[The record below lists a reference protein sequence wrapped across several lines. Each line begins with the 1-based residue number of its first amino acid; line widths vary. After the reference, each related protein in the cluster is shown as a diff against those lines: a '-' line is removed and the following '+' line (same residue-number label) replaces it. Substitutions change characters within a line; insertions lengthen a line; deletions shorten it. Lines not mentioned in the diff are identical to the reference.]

1 MIKFTR
7 SGKTVVGFIA
17 GLCAV
22 IFFAVTV
29 TATESSS
36 PNTTGK
42 PQEPVP
48 EYRMTLKKA
57 MDKLFSELESIRK
70 EEIGLEEKRQ
80 KAIEFIKVVR
90 YGPEQKDYFWIND
103 MQGKMIMDPY
113 IPDLV
118 GKDLSNFKDQSG
130 KEIFAEFIKVCRE
143 KGQGFVNYF
152 WPMYEGKRPA
162 PKISLVRLFKPWG
175 WIIGTGFYLDIIE
188 AYEIPEVIKFYIPL
202 GEIPMWEPKAS
213 SP

>member
-7 SGKTVVGFIA
+7 SGKTVAGFIA

-36 PNTTGK
+36 PADE

-70 EEIGLEEKRQ
+70 EGIGLEEKQQ

-118 GKDLSNFKDQSG
+118 GKDLSNFKDQNG

-143 KGQGFVNYF
+143 KEQGFVDYL
-152 WPMYEGKRPA
+152 WPMYEGKKPA

-188 AYEIPEVIKFYIPL
+188 AYEMPERIRFYIPL
-202 GEIPMWEPKAS
+202 GEPHIEEPKAS
-213 SP
+213 GT

>member
-1 MIKFTR
+1 MIKFSR

-17 GLCAV
+17 SLCVV

-36 PNTTGK
+36 PANE

-70 EEIGLEEKRQ
+70 EGIGLEEKRQ

-113 IPDLV
+113 IPDLA
-118 GKDLSNFKDQSG
+118 GKDLSNFKDQNG

-143 KGQGFVNYF
+143 KEQGFVDYL

-175 WIIGTGFYLDIIE
+175 WIIGTGVYLDIIE
-188 AYEIPEVIKFYIPL
+188 AYEMPEVIKFYIPL
-202 GEIPMWEPKAS
+202 GEPPVEDPRAS
-213 SP
+213 ST

>member
-1 MIKFTR
+1 MIKFSR

-17 GLCAV
+17 SLCVV

-36 PNTTGK
+36 PANE

-70 EEIGLEEKRQ
+70 EGIGLEEKRQ

-113 IPDLV
+113 IPDLA
-118 GKDLSNFKDQSG
+118 GKDLSNFKDQNG

-143 KGQGFVNYF
+143 KEQGFVDYL

-162 PKISLVRLFKPWG
+162 PKTSLVRLFKPWD
-175 WIIGTGFYLDIIE
+175 WIIGTGVYLDIIE
-188 AYEIPEVIKFYIPL
+188 AYEMPEVIKFYIPL
-202 GEIPMWEPKAS
+202 GEPPVEDPRAS
-213 SP
+213 ST

>member
-1 MIKFTR
+1 MIKITI
-7 SGKTVVGFIA
+7 SGKTVVSFLA

-29 TATESSS
+29 TATEASS
-36 PNTTGK
+36 PADE

-70 EEIGLEEKRQ
+70 EGIGLEEKRQ

-118 GKDLSNFKDQSG
+118 GKDLINFKDQNG

-143 KGQGFVNYF
+143 KEQGFVDYL
-152 WPMYEGKRPA
+152 WPMYEGKRPV

-175 WIIGTGFYLDIIE
+175 WIIGTGIYLEIIE
-188 AYEIPEVIKFYIPL
+188 AYKMPEVIRFYIPL
-202 GEIPMWEPKAS
+202 GEIPIEEPKGS
-213 SP
+213 ST

>member
-7 SGKTVVGFIA
+7 SGKTVVSIIA

-22 IFFAVTV
+22 IFLAVTV

-36 PNTTGK
+36 PADK

-70 EEIGLEEKRQ
+70 EGIGLEEKQQ
-80 KAIEFIKVVR
+80 KAIEFIKVIR

-113 IPDLV
+113 IPDLA
-118 GKDLSNFKDQSG
+118 GKDLSNFKDQNG

-143 KGQGFVNYF
+143 KEQGFVDYL

-175 WIIGTGFYLDIIE
+175 WIIGTGIYLDIIE
-188 AYEIPEVIKFYIPL
+188 AYEMPEVIRFYIPL
-202 GEIPMWEPKAS
+202 GEIPMDEPGAS
-213 SP
+213 ST

>member
-7 SGKTVVGFIA
+7 SGKTVVGFIT

-29 TATESSS
+29 TATEASS
-36 PNTTGK
+36 PADE

-70 EEIGLEEKRQ
+70 EEIGPEEKRQ

-103 MQGKMIMDPY
+103 MQGKMIVDPY
-113 IPDLV
+113 LPDLE
-118 GKDLSNFKDQSG
+118 GKDLSNFKDQNG

-143 KGQGFVNYF
+143 KGQGFVDYL
-152 WPMYEGKRPA
+152 WPMYEGKRPV

-175 WIIGTGFYLDIIE
+175 WIIGTGVYLDIIE
-188 AYEIPEVIKFYIPL
+188 AYEMPEVIKFYIPL
-202 GEIPMWEPKAS
+202 GKPPIEEPKGS
-213 SP
+213 ST

>member
-36 PNTTGK
+36 PADE

-70 EEIGLEEKRQ
+70 EGIGLEEKQQ

-113 IPDLV
+113 IPDLA
-118 GKDLSNFKDQSG
+118 GKDLSNFKDQNG

-143 KGQGFVNYF
+143 KEQGFVDYL
-152 WPMYEGKRPA
+152 WPMYEGKKPA

-188 AYEIPEVIKFYIPL
+188 AYEMPEVIRFYIPL
-202 GEIPMWEPKAS
+202 GEHPIEEPKAS
-213 SP
+213 GT